1 MYFCSSLLEVICFQ
15 WLKINVF
22 IEMQTAE
29 SSPLTPSP
37 LTQKYKGVD
46 GLFSIAISKAKSL
59 REWGDVAMH
68 SVRGFCFCGL
78 R

>member
-1 MYFCSSLLEVICFQ
+1 MFYFCSSLLEVICFQ

-29 SSPLTPSP
+29 SSPLMPSP

-46 GLFSIAISKAKSL
+46 GLFSIATRAKPDHFVN
-59 REWGDVAMH
+59 GVM
-68 SVRGFCFCGL
+68 
-78 R
+78 